1 MKKYLAI
8 LLSLCMI
15 LVLVSCSSNPA
26 SSSTSSPSS
35 SSQES
40 SAPASSGD
48 IAWPTTK
55 NLTWLIGASAGGAT
69 DLNTKALT
77 CTSKDYFDA
86 NIVLEYINGGGGTV
100 MQTQLMDEP
109 NDGSVLATL
118 AVGSALI
125 KPWTTD
131 LPYSPEDFTYIAG
144 YTITESVL
152 VVNSDFPADTF
163 EEFVEEVKAH
173 PGEYTFSQG
182 SVGGIGHLQTAIMLY
197 DSGILDDVVMISF
210 DSGGEAVVSLVG
222 NHVDFTVAS
231 IPEISQ
237 YVEDG
242 SMKVLAVSGDS
253 RSETY
258 PDVPCC
264 GELGLTVLNSRGVIC
279 GPGGMDPALVE
290 VISDY
295 IRQWLEDPQVVETF
309 ETMGQAI
316 QYVDSATITQECYDL
331 YDTAG
336 EILPKLGFE
345 VIR

>member
-1 MKKYLAI
+1 MKKHLAI
-8 LLSLCMI
+8 FLSLCMI
-15 LVLVSCSSNPA
+15 LVLASCSSGTQSAEGSA
-26 SSSTSSPSS
+26 SSQSSAG
-35 SSQES
+35 SSQSTGEEVV
-40 SAPASSGD
+40 
-48 IAWPTTK
+48 WPTTK
-55 NLTWLIGASAGGAT
+55 NLSWLIGASAGGAT

-77 CTSKDYFDA
+77 CASKDYFDA

-100 MQTQLMDEP
+100 MRTQLMDEP

-163 EEFVEEVKAH
+163 EEFVEEIKAH

-197 DSGILDDVVMISF
+197 DSGILDDVVMVSF

-222 NHVDFTVAS
+222 GHVDFTVAS

-237 YVEDG
+237 HVQDG
-242 SMKVLAVSGDS
+242 SMKVLAVSGDT

-258 PDVPCC
+258 PDVPC
-264 GELGLTVLNSRGVIC
+264 
-279 GPGGMDPALVE
+279 
-290 VISDY
+290 
-295 IRQWLEDPQVVETF
+295 
-309 ETMGQAI
+309 
-316 QYVDSATITQECYDL
+316 
-331 YDTAG
+331 
-336 EILPKLGFE
+336 
-345 VIR
+345 